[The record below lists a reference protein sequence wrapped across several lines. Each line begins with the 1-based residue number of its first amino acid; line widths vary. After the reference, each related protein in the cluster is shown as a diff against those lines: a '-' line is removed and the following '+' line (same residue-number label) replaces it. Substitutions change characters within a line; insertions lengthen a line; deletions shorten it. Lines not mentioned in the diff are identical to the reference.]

1 MIQAIVIVILS
12 IAVLFC
18 SKCVYD
24 LNKRINTMERRYDNI
39 LYHNTKLHNITRR
52 MIDILNTRYNSQ
64 HKLLVFLNKKCEQ
77 LEQKWLLDG
86 EKY

>member
-24 LNKRINTMERRYDNI
+24 LNKRISTMQRHYDSI
-39 LYHNTKLHNITRR
+39 LYHNTQLHDVTKK
-52 MIDILNTRYNSQ
+52 MMDILNSRYIMICN
-64 HKLLVFLNKKCEQ
+64 LFENLN
-77 LEQKWLLDG
+77 
-86 EKY
+86 EKYNILERNKNLK